1 MIKSPINY
9 MGSKRRLLK
18 QILPLF
24 PANIH
29 TFYDLFAGGGV
40 VSLNTKAKYHVW
52 NDLNKPLVDMFRDLS
67 TLDEEQQFALYKNPL
82 EMLHREGFEELRT
95 EYNQG
100 QYQGLDKSIVL
111 YELIISSF
119 NGLARFNK
127 KNQYN
132 MPWNS
137 RLTKNYYK
145 GKLRTLV
152 AYIDTVKDGYTFISK
167 SYDEVIDLDRVN
179 KNDFVYLDPPYTQ
192 TSAPYNDGSRSLG
205 WTVDDDKKLLGYLDS
220 LNDLGI
226 KFAMSNILS
235 YRGED
240 NQILVDW
247 LDQHKDIKAI
257 HLNMDYH
264 TSTYH
269 TKPNKSDEVLIVNY

>member
-1 MIKSPINY
+1 

-24 PANIH
+24 PDNIH

-52 NDLNKPLVDMFRDLS
+52 NDINRPLVDMFRDLS
-67 TLDEEQQFALYKNPL
+67 TLDEVQQFALYENSL
-82 EMLHREGFEELRT
+82 EMLHREDFEELRT

-100 QYQGLDKSIVL
+100 WYQGLDKSIVL

-132 MPWNS
+132 MPWNRDKS
-137 RLTKNYYK
+137 HLTKKYYK

-152 AYIDTVKDGYTFISK
+152 AYIDTVKDSYTFTSK
-167 SYDEVIDLDRVN
+167 SYDEVIDLNSVS

-192 TSAPYNDGSRSLG
+192 TSAPYNDGSRNLS
-205 WTVDDDKKLLGYLDS
+205 WTIDDDKRLLGYLDI
-220 LNDLGI
+220 LNELGV

-247 LDQHKDIKAI
+247 LDQYKDIKAI

-264 TSTYH
+264 NSTYH
-269 TKPNKSDEVLIVNY
+269 TKSNKSDEVLIVNY

>member
-1 MIKSPINY
+1 

-24 PANIH
+24 PDNIH

-52 NDLNKPLVDMFRDLS
+52 NDLNKPLVGMFRDLS

-82 EMLHREGFEELRT
+82 KMLHREDFEELRT

-100 QYQGLDKSIVL
+100 QYQGLDKSVVL

-152 AYIDTVKDGYTFISK
+152 AYIDTVKDGYTFTSK
-167 SYDEVIDLDRVN
+167 SYDEVIDLDRVS

-192 TSAPYNDGSRSLG
+192 TSAPYNDGSRNLG
-205 WTVDDDKKLLGYLDS
+205 WTTDDDKRLLGYLDS
-220 LNDLGI
+220 LNGLGI

-235 YRGED
+235 YREED

-247 LDQHKDIKAI
+247 LGQHKDIKAI

>member
-1 MIKSPINY
+1 
-9 MGSKRRLLK
+9 MGSKRRLLN

-24 PANIH
+24 PDNIH
-29 TFYDLFAGGGV
+29 IFYDLFAGGGV
-40 VSLNTKAKYHVW
+40 VSLNTKAKHHVW

-67 TLDEEQQFALYKNPL
+67 TLDEVQQFALYENSL
-82 EMLHREGFEELRT
+82 EMLHREGFEGLRAD
-95 EYNQG
+95 YNQG
-100 QYQGLDKSIVL
+100 LYQGLDKSIVL

-137 RLTKNYYK
+137 NKSRLTKKYYK
-145 GKLRTLV
+145 GKLRTLA
-152 AYIDTVKDGYTFISK
+152 AYIDTVKDGYTFTSK
-167 SYDEVIDLDRVN
+167 SYDEVIDLNSVS

-192 TSAPYNDGSRSLG
+192 TSAPYIDGSRNLG
-205 WTVDDDKKLLGYLDS
+205 WTIDDDKRLLEYLDS
-220 LNDLGI
+220 LNGLGI

-235 YRGED
+235 YRGKD

-257 HLNMDYH
+257 HLTMDYH
-264 TSTYH
+264 ASTYH

>member
-24 PANIH
+24 PDNIH

-52 NDLNKPLVDMFRDLS
+52 NDINKPLVDMFRDLS

-82 EMLHREGFEELRT
+82 EMLHREDFEELRT

-100 QYQGLDKSIVL
+100 QYKGLDKSIVL

-137 RLTKNYYK
+137 CLTKNYYK

-152 AYIDTVKDGYTFISK
+152 AYIDTVKDGYTFTSK
-167 SYDEVIDLDRVN
+167 SYDEVIDLDRVS

-192 TSAPYNDGSRSLG
+192 TSAPYNDGSRNLG
-205 WTVDDDKKLLGYLDS
+205 WTTDDDKRLLGYLDS
-220 LNDLGI
+220 LNGLGI

-235 YRGED
+235 YREED

-247 LDQHKDIKAI
+247 LGQHKDIKAI

>member
-1 MIKSPINY
+1 
-9 MGSKRRLLK
+9 
-18 QILPLF
+18 
-24 PANIH
+24 
-29 TFYDLFAGGGV
+29 
-40 VSLNTKAKYHVW
+40 
-52 NDLNKPLVDMFRDLS
+52 
-67 TLDEEQQFALYKNPL
+67 
-82 EMLHREGFEELRT
+82 MLHREDFEELRT

-152 AYIDTVKDGYTFISK
+152 AYIDTVKDGYTFTSK
-167 SYDEVIDLDRVN
+167 SYDEVIDLDKVN

-192 TSAPYNDGSRSLG
+192 TSAPYVDGSRNLG
-205 WTVDDDKKLLGYLDS
+205 WTTDDDKRLLGYLDS
-220 LNDLGI
+220 LNGLGI

-240 NQILVDW
+240 NQILSDW
-247 LDQHKDIKAI
+247 LGQHKDIKAI
-257 HLNMDYH
+257 HLNMILL
-264 TSTYH
+264 
-269 TKPNKSDEVLIVNY
+269 LIIRSPIRVMKY

>member
-1 MIKSPINY
+1 
-9 MGSKRRLLK
+9 MGSKRRLLN

-24 PANIH
+24 PDNIH

-52 NDLNKPLVDMFRDLS
+52 NDINKPLVDMFRDLGQQADEDMLGACDG
-67 TLDEEQQFALYKNPL
+67 TLYSLMKRKN
-82 EMLHREGFEELRT
+82 FEDLRK
-95 EYNQG
+95 EYNQSVYHG
-100 QYQGLDKSIVL
+100 IDKSIVL
-111 YELIISSF
+111 WELTTASF
-119 NGLARFNK
+119 NGLARFNRK
-127 KNQYN
+127 GEYN
-132 MPWNS
+132 MPWKNGGHE
-137 RLTKNYYK
+137 LTKFFLDN
-145 GKLRTLV
+145 KLDTLIL
-152 AYIDTVKDGYTFISK
+152 YNESIDSSYTFTSK
-167 SYDEVIDLDRVN
+167 SYDEVIDLNSVS

-192 TSAPYNDGSRSLG
+192 TSAPYIDGSRNLG
-205 WTVDDDKKLLGYLDS
+205 WTIDDDKRLLGYLDS
-220 LNDLGI
+220 LNELGI

-235 YRGED
+235 YREED
-240 NQILVDW
+240 NLILVDW